1 MKNQQNWGL
10 GFLLSVLCLAAFSR
24 LLPHPP
30 NFTPVG
36 AISLFG
42 AAYFSRKYLA
52 ILLPILAL
60 WLSDLVL
67 NNVVYAQQF
76 PEFYPGFTW
85 FGVPTVYLGFV
96 LIVGLGWA
104 LLSRITAGK
113 LLVASLAASVL
124 FFLVT
129 NAGAWWADPIYP
141 KNAGGLVAAY
151 TAGIPF
157 FWNTLLGDLLYT
169 GVLFGIT
176 EFTFRR
182 FPAWRPNSAV
192 FTKA

>member
-10 GFLLSVLCLAAFSR
+10 GFLLSILCLAAFSR

-52 ILLPILAL
+52 ILLPLIAL

-85 FGVPTVYLGFV
+85 FGVPAVYLGFV
-96 LIVGLGWA
+96 LIVMLGWTI
-104 LLSRITAGK
+104 LTRITAGK
-113 LLVASLAASVL
+113 LLIASLTASVL

-129 NAGAWWADPIYP
+129 NAGAWWVDPIYP

-169 GVLFGIT
+169 GVLFGIA

-192 FTKA
+192 FSRV